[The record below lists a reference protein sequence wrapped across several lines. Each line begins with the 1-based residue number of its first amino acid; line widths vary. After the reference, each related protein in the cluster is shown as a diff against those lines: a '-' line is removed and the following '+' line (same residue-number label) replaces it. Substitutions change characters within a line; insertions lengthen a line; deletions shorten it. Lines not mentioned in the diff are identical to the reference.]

1 MKYRQRLIRLET
13 YQRQRNGRPH
23 HLSVVQF
30 PWDLPNGGRDR
41 WLAEELPCTCGQ
53 VGCPLLTI
61 GVLLP
66 AKAPSLEA
74 WTARVQTYYAQ
85 RSGSHA

>member
-23 HLSVVQF
+23 HLSVVQY
-30 PWDLPNGGRDR
+30 PWDLPDGDRDR
-41 WLAEELPCTCGQ
+41 WLREELPCVCGR

-66 AKAPSLEA
+66 AKAPSAEA
-74 WTARVQTYYAQ
+74 WTERAQTYYAQ
-85 RSGSHA
+85 RRGSHA